1 MISNYFKIAWRSLI
15 KNKFFSMINIFG
27 LAIGLCSFILISLY
41 ISDELSYDNHFKN
54 ADRIYRINS
63 DINFGGTSMKM
74 SQSADPMGAV
84 LKKDYPQVEQYTR
97 LYTNEGGDFVKMG
110 SEYVVENRIAYA
122 DSTFFDMFSIPV
134 LEGNSK
140 NALDEPNTAVISE
153 SLAKKYFNSIQVVG
167 KTLEIGVTRKS
178 LYNITAVFADLP
190 ANTHFHFDILLS
202 MDNVNYGFGNFLSHN
217 FYTYI
222 RLSEGTDYK
231 SFNKNF
237 DGVIDRYILPQAKQ
251 FMEIKTMDDFRNSGN
266 DLKYSLIPMKD
277 IHLKSD
283 RSFEIEVMGNIQY
296 VYIFG
301 AVALFL
307 LLIACINFMNLSTA
321 RSASRAKEVGIRK
334 VMGTEKRTL
343 MGQFLAESA
352 LTSYIATGLAL
363 LMIVVVLPTFN
374 DVSSKDFTF
383 SSLFNRD
390 LLPVLLLLPL
400 LVGLLAG
407 YYPAFFLSSLK
418 PIEVLK
424 SKINSGV
431 AKSNLRN
438 ILVTFQFVV
447 SLTLI
452 IGTFIVYQ
460 QLNYIQSK
468 SIGYNKDQVLI
479 LDGTSSLQE
488 NREAFKNE
496 ILQLAGVKMGAQS
509 QFLPVSNSSRN
520 DNTFS
525 KEAVMTEKNGMNMQ
539 VWKIDHEYIPTL
551 GMEMAKG
558 RNFSKEFGSDSSAVI
573 INETTS
579 KMLGY
584 SDPIGK
590 AIYTSEGNSSNQN
603 IALTIVGVVKNFNFE
618 SLRQNIGPLCFRLEN
633 SRNGM
638 IFKISSDRVSD
649 LVSQIE
655 SKWKLMAPGMPF
667 KYRFLDD
674 SFDEMYRAEKRIGT
688 VAMVFAFLT
697 ILIACLG
704 LFGLV
709 TYLTEQRIKEIGIR
723 KVLGANEFGIIS
735 LILKDFLKLV
745 ILAILIAC
753 PIAYY
758 FMDHWLAEFA
768 FRINIE
774 WWVFVLAGIL
784 AILISILT
792 VSYQAV
798 KASLMNPVKSLK
810 SE

>member
-1 MISNYFKIAWRSLI
+1 
-15 KNKFFSMINIFG
+15 
-27 LAIGLCSFILISLY
+27 
-41 ISDELSYDNHFKN
+41 
-54 ADRIYRINS
+54 
-63 DINFGGTSMKM
+63 
-74 SQSADPMGAV
+74 
-84 LKKDYPQVEQYTR
+84 
-97 LYTNEGGDFVKMG
+97 
-110 SEYVVENRIAYA
+110 
-122 DSTFFDMFSIPV
+122 
-134 LEGNSK
+134 
-140 NALDEPNTAVISE
+140 
-153 SLAKKYFNSIQVVG
+153 
-167 KTLEIGVTRKS
+167 
-178 LYNITAVFADLP
+178 
-190 ANTHFHFDILLS
+190 
-202 MDNVNYGFGNFLSHN
+202 
-217 FYTYI
+217 
-222 RLSEGTDYK
+222 
-231 SFNKNF
+231 
-237 DGVIDRYILPQAKQ
+237 
-251 FMEIKTMDDFRNSGN
+251 
-266 DLKYSLIPMKD
+266 
-277 IHLKSD
+277 
-283 RSFEIEVMGNIQY
+283 
-296 VYIFG
+296 
-301 AVALFL
+301 
-307 LLIACINFMNLSTA
+307 
-321 RSASRAKEVGIRK
+321 
-334 VMGTEKRTL
+334 MGTEKRTL

-590 AIYTSEGNSSNQN
+590 VIYTSEGNSSNQN